1 MSDLEKFPVISIIVV
16 DDTNDAEPIAKT
28 LLEGRLNIIEV
39 TSRTA
44 AAAEAIERIENRFPG
59 MMTGA
64 GTVVIKE

>member
-1 MSDLEKFPVISIIVV
+1 MSDLEKFPVISIILV

-44 AAAEAIERIENRFPG
+44 AAAEAIERIENRFPE